1 LNLIHNVEEKLISF
15 DQIHVKLAI
24 SKDWSLVKAYSECC
38 EKADC
43 WA

>member
-1 LNLIHNVEEKLISF
+1 LTHSVEEKLKSF

-24 SKDWSLVKAYSECC
+24 NKDWSLVKAYRESC

-43 WA
+43 WD